1 MISSR
6 FELFLENSHAR
17 VSMHSSNSEDRE
29 GKIPKETTKETQK
42 KQKIIYFIKISIYF
56 NK

>member
-42 KQKIIYFIKISIYF
+42 RE
-56 NK
+56 